1 MAKSVKKTAAKAGKK
16 KSVTIP
22 KIKKSFLVAV
32 PKAVERSA
40 TVNVVFTSGIG
51 QVTAVLFRNGVLIN
65 MQSISTDGN
74 IQFSQVQSRD
84 SISVNGVCAGNAV
97 ITISVPTNPGTPDT
111 FSKEIIVAGYIIL

>member
-1 MAKSVKKTAAKAGKK
+1 MAKSIKKTVAKAEKK
-16 KSVTIP
+16 KPVARP
-22 KIKKSFLVAV
+22 KIKKSFLVAL
-32 PKAVERSA
+32 PKGIAVSA
-40 TVNVVFTSGIG
+40 TVNVVFKSGIG

-74 IQFSQVQSRD
+74 IQFSQVQSHD
-84 SISVNGVCAGNAV
+84 SISINGVCSGDAV